1 MKIFIPFRVHFFI
14 KKNIYTR
21 SGILMEI
28 NNFVKEKRKK
38 EKLTQHQLALKTSV
52 GLRFIR
58 ELEKGKKTLRTDKVN
73 QVLNFFGYKLG
84 AVEIEKIEDISSNI
98 SEDINSL

>member
-1 MKIFIPFRVHFFI
+1 
-14 KKNIYTR
+14 
-21 SGILMEI
+21 
-28 NNFVKEKRKK
+28 
-38 EKLTQHQLALKTSV
+38 V

-84 AVEIEKIEDISSNI
+84 AVEIEKIENISPNI

>member
-1 MKIFIPFRVHFFI
+1 
-14 KKNIYTR
+14 
-21 SGILMEI
+21 MEI

-38 EKLTQHQLALKTSV
+38 EKLTQPQLALKTSV

-84 AVEIEKIEDISSNI
+84 PVEIEKIEDISSNI

>member
-1 MKIFIPFRVHFFI
+1 
-14 KKNIYTR
+14 
-21 SGILMEI
+21 MEI

-38 EKLTQHQLALKTSV
+38 EKLTQPQLALKTSV

>member
-1 MKIFIPFRVHFFI
+1 
-14 KKNIYTR
+14 
-21 SGILMEI
+21 MEI
-28 NNFVKEKRKK
+28 NNFVREKRKK
-38 EKLTQHQLALKTSV
+38 EKLTQPQLALKTSV

-84 AVEIEKIEDISSNI
+84 AVEIEKIENFSSNI
-98 SEDINSL
+98 DEDINSL